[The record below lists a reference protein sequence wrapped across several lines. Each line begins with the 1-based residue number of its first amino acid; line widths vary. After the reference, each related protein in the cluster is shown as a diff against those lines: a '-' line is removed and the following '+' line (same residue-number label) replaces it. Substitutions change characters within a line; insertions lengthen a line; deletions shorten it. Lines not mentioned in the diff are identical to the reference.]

1 MGERGS
7 QEGRSVGTWVGGC
20 QGREGP
26 GMAVV
31 NGDRVHGNMN
41 VLNLTELC
49 T

>member
-31 NGDRVHGNMN
+31 NGDRVLWLDGNDGS
-41 VLNLTELC
+41 TE